1 MENLDSASSSDDT
14 DAPTPT
20 RSRSSSTSS
29 ASEPRAEPDDASS
42 DSDATTALGDNDS
55 DSDSSDGEGAPA
67 EDDVYR
73 LARVLAAAVR
83 CMHAAPAAMRA
94 PAVRACLAANDCR
107 LPETAD
113 DLVRMVY
120 NCAPDAYGDKPGAVA
135 AHAEV
140 AAAAER
146 ALTHTQKKGSSVQA
160 IYHMLTTD
168 PTIKKVLQ
176 TLGFS
181 VKNFHDIALKLSKRL
196 GKLELDITLKTLTN
210 VVEVLLPFI
219 IKIVF
224 HAIFVGSPDMPADAL
239 VAPGVTLCDVGGAL
253 FASELD
259 YHLRRQA
266 PAAYGDTPA
275 AGDIASTL
283 LAAINAKFPAAAE
296 RSDDDDE
303 AWDDLSEDAL
313 PAPPSESEDASE
325 ESDAATAL
333 GSDDEDAPPVP
344 PRPAMSAAGEAA
356 LGRPPAGA
364 ADRRRGGGGGRGGEG
379 AARAQEHPRRGRVR
393 RAQPRPRRAVGRGQA
408 ARARHDRRGA
418 RGARRGA
425 QGRAPPPRRPA

>member
-55 DSDSSDGEGAPA
+55 DSDSSDGEGAAA
-67 EDDVYR
+67 EDDVYKI
-73 LARVLAAAVR
+73 ARVLAAAVR
-83 CMHAAPAAMRA
+83 CMHADHAAMRD

-176 TLGFS
+176 TLGLS

-196 GKLELDITLKTLTN
+196 GKLELDITLKTLTK

-239 VAPGVTLCDVGGAL
+239 VAPGVTLGDVGGAL

-303 AWDDLSEDAL
+303 AWGDLSEDAR
-313 PAPPSESEDASE
+313 PAAPP
-325 ESDAATAL
+325 
-333 GSDDEDAPPVP
+333 PPP
-344 PRPAMSAAGEAA
+344 GGPA
-356 LGRPPAGA
+356 
-364 ADRRRGGGGGRGGEG
+364 RRAGRG
-379 AARAQEHPRRGRVR
+379 A
-393 RAQPRPRRAVGRGQA
+393 
-408 ARARHDRRGA
+408 
-418 RGARRGA
+418 
-425 QGRAPPPRRPA
+425 RAPPPPRPPPPPPTGGGRPWPRCAPPRPSRP

>member
-55 DSDSSDGEGAPA
+55 DSDSSDGEGAAA
-67 EDDVYR
+67 EDDVYKI
-73 LARVLAAAVR
+73 ARVLAAAVR
-83 CMHAAPAAMRA
+83 CMHADHAAMRD

-113 DLVRMVY
+113 DLGRVVY
-120 NCAPDAYGDKPGAVA
+120 NCAPGAQGGKPRAAAAPAEGAGA
-135 AHAEV
+135 PAEV
-140 AAAAER
+140 AAAAEP

-176 TLGFS
+176 TLDFS

-196 GKLELDITLKTLTN
+196 GKLELDITLKTLTK

-239 VAPGVTLCDVGGAL
+239 VAPGVTLGDVGGAL

-259 YHLRRQA
+259 YHLRRQ
-266 PAAYGDTPA
+266 
-275 AGDIASTL
+275 
-283 LAAINAKFPAAAE
+283 
-296 RSDDDDE
+296 
-303 AWDDLSEDAL
+303 
-313 PAPPSESEDASE
+313 
-325 ESDAATAL
+325 
-333 GSDDEDAPPVP
+333 
-344 PRPAMSAAGEAA
+344 
-356 LGRPPAGA
+356 
-364 ADRRRGGGGGRGGEG
+364 
-379 AARAQEHPRRGRVR
+379 
-393 RAQPRPRRAVGRGQA
+393 
-408 ARARHDRRGA
+408 
-418 RGARRGA
+418 
-425 QGRAPPPRRPA
+425 

>member
-14 DAPTPT
+14 DATTP
-20 RSRSSSTSS
+20 
-29 ASEPRAEPDDASS
+29 
-42 DSDATTALGDNDS
+42 LGDNDS
-55 DSDSSDGEGAPA
+55 DSDSSDGEGAAA
-67 EDDVYR
+67 EDDVYKI
-73 LARVLAAAVR
+73 ARVLAAAVR
-83 CMHAAPAAMRA
+83 CMHADHAAMRD

-120 NCAPDAYGDKPGAVA
+120 NCAPAAYGDKPGAVA

-196 GKLELDITLKTLTN
+196 GKLELDITLKTLTK

-224 HAIFVGSPDMPADAL
+224 HAILVGSPDMPADAL
-239 VAPGVTLCDVGGAL
+239 VAPGV
-253 FASELD
+253 
-259 YHLRRQA
+259 RRHA
-266 PAAYGDTPA
+266 
-275 AGDIASTL
+275 
-283 LAAINAKFPAAAE
+283 
-296 RSDDDDE
+296 
-303 AWDDLSEDAL
+303 
-313 PAPPSESEDASE
+313 
-325 ESDAATAL
+325 
-333 GSDDEDAPPVP
+333 
-344 PRPAMSAAGEAA
+344 
-356 LGRPPAGA
+356 
-364 ADRRRGGGGGRGGEG
+364 RGGRHCQH
-379 AARAQEHPRRGRVR
+379 AARGDQRQVPRR
-393 RAQPRPRRAVGRGQA
+393 RRAVGRRRRGVGRPVRGRA
-408 ARARHDRRGA
+408 ARGAPAPAGGPRAA
-418 RGARRGA
+418 RGARRA
-425 QGRAPPPRRPA
+425 RAAAPAPAPPPADGGGATLAAVRATEAVAAE

>member
-29 ASEPRAEPDDASS
+29 ASEPRAEPDVASS

-55 DSDSSDGEGAPA
+55 DSDSSDGEGAAA
-67 EDDVYR
+67 EDDVYKI
-73 LARVLAAAVR
+73 ARVLAAAVR
-83 CMHAAPAAMRA
+83 CLHADHAAPPEA
-94 PAVRACLAANDCR
+94 PAGLGGR
-107 LPETAD
+107 
-113 DLVRMVY
+113 VY
-120 NCAPDAYGDKPGAVA
+120 TGAPDATGDKPGGGA

-140 AAAAER
+140 ASAAER

-196 GKLELDITLKTLTN
+196 GKLELDITLKTLTK

-313 PAPPSESEDASE
+313 PAPHSEPE
-325 ESDAATAL
+325 
-333 GSDDEDAPPVP
+333 
-344 PRPAMSAAGEAA
+344 
-356 LGRPPAGA
+356 
-364 ADRRRGGGGGRGGEG
+364 GGGGGGGAGRARGG
-379 AARAQEHPRRGRVR
+379 AAGSGRRRCRRG
-393 RAQPRPRRAVGRGQA
+393 PR
-408 ARARHDRRGA
+408 
-418 RGARRGA
+418 
-425 QGRAPPPRRPA
+425 

>member
-55 DSDSSDGEGAPA
+55 DSDSSDGEGAAA
-67 EDDVYR
+67 EGAVYKI
-73 LARVLAAAVR
+73 ARVLAAAGR
-83 CMHAAPAAMRA
+83 CMPADHAAMRD

-196 GKLELDITLKTLTN
+196 GKLELDITLKTLTK

-224 HAIFVGSPDMPADAL
+224 HAIFVGSPDMPADAP
-239 VAPGVTLCDVGGAL
+239 VAPGGRGPPPPARAGGGGGARGGG
-253 FASELD
+253 AGRPARG
-259 YHLRRQA
+259 RRGG
-266 PAAYGDTPA
+266 P
-275 AGDIASTL
+275 
-283 LAAINAKFPAAAE
+283 
-296 RSDDDDE
+296 
-303 AWDDLSEDAL
+303 
-313 PAPPSESEDASE
+313 
-325 ESDAATAL
+325 
-333 GSDDEDAPPVP
+333 APPVP
-344 PRPAMSAAGEAA
+344 PRPAMSAA
-356 LGRPPAGA
+356 
-364 ADRRRGGGGGRGGEG
+364 
-379 AARAQEHPRRGRVR
+379 
-393 RAQPRPRRAVGRGQA
+393 
-408 ARARHDRRGA
+408 
-418 RGARRGA
+418 
-425 QGRAPPPRRPA
+425 